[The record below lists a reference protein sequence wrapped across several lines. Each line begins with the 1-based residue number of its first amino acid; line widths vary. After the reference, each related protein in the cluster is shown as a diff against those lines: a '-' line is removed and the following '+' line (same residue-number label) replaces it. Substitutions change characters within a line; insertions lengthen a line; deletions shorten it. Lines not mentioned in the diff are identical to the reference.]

1 MKKIFLSLAIV
12 LAVFSSA
19 FAHAPSSANDR
30 AAASF
35 KKDFHKASEVS
46 WVVTANYV
54 QAKFQL
60 DKETMFAYYD
70 FDGNLIGVIH
80 HILTTDLSTHLQKD
94 IKKNYASYWVSELF
108 KVTSEQGDNYF
119 IQLKNADETIVLT
132 SDGSSDW
139 HKYALPKNTIEKL

>member
-1 MKKIFLSLAIV
+1 MKKTILSLAIA

-19 FAHAPSSANDR
+19 FAYAPSSANDR

-54 QAKFQL
+54 QAKFMM
-60 DKETMFAYYD
+60 DKETLFAYYD
-70 FDGNLIGVIH
+70 FDGNLIGLIH
-80 HILTTDLSTHLQKD
+80 HMLTSDLSSDLQCD
-94 IKKNYASYWVSELF
+94 IKKHYTNYWVSELF
-108 KVTSEQGDNYF
+108 EVTSEQGVYYY

-132 SDGSSDW
+132 TEGSGGW
-139 HKYALPKNTIEKL
+139 HRYALAKNAVEKL